1 MAGEFRAMVILDLS
15 SCTLGQV
22 RVSRG
27 QVTAAQGQE
36 QSPCLGQGVPA
47 DFSTVIYLS
56 VSIAQGLS
64 GMREIGLFGQESHGG
79 HWEAAKIQK
88 RILHM
93 SRYRLLSC
101 LPVSGWNSHFF
112 PELCL
117 WSLCQ
122 HNSPMWRLVV
132 HSPTSSMKCAPCRG
146 GTEA

>member
-79 HWEAAKIQK
+79 HWEAAKIRK

-101 LPVSGWNSHFF
+101 FPVSGWDSHFF

-117 WSLCQ
+117 WRLCQ
-122 HNSPMWRLVV
+122 HD
-132 HSPTSSMKCAPCRG
+132 SPTWSIEAG
-146 GTEA
+146 GALSHQQSEMCPV